1 MSDSGKRSGTG
12 SALTVMKESGVT
24 AYKWQGGKQTTA
36 SVISEPDRNQRFTRM
51 ASDFVASVRDGQES
65 VVQIRGPRE
74 QGILTGLIRENL
86 RNEGLIGSHEETIT
100 ALTPVWLDS
109 KNRGIRDNYR
119 EGMVMERWDPEKR
132 IHDRFIIDRVTAVDR
147 KSVV

>member
-1 MSDSGKRSGTG
+1 MRYFRCGENRPD
-12 SALTVMKESGVT
+12 
-24 AYKWQGGKQTTA
+24 
-36 SVISEPDRNQRFTRM
+36 ISEPDRNQRFTRM

-100 ALTPVWLDS
+100 ALTPVWLRS
-109 KNRGIRDNYR
+109 
-119 EGMVMERWDPEKR
+119 
-132 IHDRFIIDRVTAVDR
+132 
-147 KSVV
+147 

>member
-1 MSDSGKRSGTG
+1 
-12 SALTVMKESGVT
+12 
-24 AYKWQGGKQTTA
+24 
-36 SVISEPDRNQRFTRM
+36 
-51 ASDFVASVRDGQES
+51 

-109 KNRGIRDNYR
+109 KSRGIRDNYR
-119 EGMVMERWDPEKR
+119 EEW
-132 IHDRFIIDRVTAVDR
+132 
-147 KSVV
+147 